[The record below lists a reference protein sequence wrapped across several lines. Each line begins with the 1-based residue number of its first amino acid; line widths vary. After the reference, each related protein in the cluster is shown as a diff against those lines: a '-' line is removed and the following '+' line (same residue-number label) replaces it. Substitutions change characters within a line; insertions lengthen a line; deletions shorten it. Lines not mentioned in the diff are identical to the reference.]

1 MHLISTLLSLI
12 CIFMLLGSIFIA
24 RNEWKLKRGWTRKRP
39 SLLLMSFSCAKSER
53 KWQNWQIGK
62 LQKWSKTIFFK
73 VVIQEKRYWFL
84 STFSSFNHS
93 AVCERDSA
101 IFCDHHS
108 LSFQEYLKTP
118 LYKLQNW
125 FVLHFVLNW
134 ANCTTR
140 TSLKF
145 ELRDKYLVFATCNR
159 CDHHHSWSSMRSSGD
174 QTRSSFDPVMTIVEM
189 NVIIWRPLS

>member
-73 VVIQEKRYWFL
+73 VVIQKKRCWFL

-108 LSFQEYLKTP
+108 LSFQEYLK
-118 LYKLQNW
+118 N
-125 FVLHFVLNW
+125 
-134 ANCTTR
+134 
-140 TSLKF
+140 TSFQTSELVCFAFCF
-145 ELRDKYLVFATCNR
+145 ELSKLHYSDQFEVWTEGQVLSLCYL
-159 CDHHHSWSSMRSSGD
+159 
-174 QTRSSFDPVMTIVEM
+174 
-189 NVIIWRPLS
+189 